1 MRFSLRQSNHYLVS
15 APLQELQFKSW
26 LNHHLCL
33 SLTKTKKYP
42 VKCSLRN
49 DALERILH
57 IQNLYRQVPSQ
68 QNKTYYSARKV
79 MKLLVPLKLS
89 TVLPVVVIAPPSSP
103 TAKLLMK
110 LMVLLKLIT
119 ES

>member
-15 APLQELQFKSW
+15 APLQELQF
-26 LNHHLCL
+26 
-33 SLTKTKKYP
+33 KYP

-79 MKLLVPLKLS
+79 VKLLVPLKLS